1 MKKIATAAVLAGVLV
16 FGGAASCQDNA
27 PAEAPEVEVFE
38 FEDCDAEDWK
48 NYDSECGRRSPRPM
62 LTARQPAPK
71 TPAVRET
78 PGAPVSTKKRR

>member
-1 MKKIATAAVLAGVLV
+1 MSRALRVGFLVGALAL
-16 FGGAASCQDNA
+16 GGAASCRDNA
-27 PAEAPEVEVFE
+27 PAEHEVPVFE